1 MMKKILSIAIIS
13 VVALRVYAVPAMPGW
28 RTVTQPDGTSVEVQ
42 QVGDEFC
49 HFYITR
55 DNKELRL
62 KADGFF
68 EEIGNA
74 PTEQEFRVRHAAAK
88 ARRAPQAAE
97 VAIGSAYL
105 PPKGVAIMV
114 NFSDTSFMASTTKA
128 KIDEMCNSENCTV
141 NKYSGVNYG
150 SIGQYFRDQSNNQY
164 NVQFDVY
171 GPVTLDNDYAYY
183 GQNYPTDDGN
193 DRYAGNVVIEACK
206 KLNSEIDFSKYDWNN
221 DGKVDFVYIIYAGQ
235 GEATSSDANTIWP
248 HSYDIPSARYSG
260 SCTYS
265 SSQCVFDTK
274 SINNYAI
281 SNELYGYSLAGI
293 GIICHEFSHIMGLP
307 DHYDVSYGNN
317 NTNQLTPNAWDVMD
331 LGSYNGDVHCPPNYN
346 AWERAFFGWY
356 DIANPGTTP
365 QKLQMKAIGTEGY
378 SAYQIN
384 ASGRK
389 LAINS
394 SGVNYYIENRQKNGW
409 DTYLPYHGMLIWKV
423 NYSSSLWSGNAVN
436 LSDYGDPH
444 FTIVPSSGTKI
455 GSGYGPQNVWPY
467 RTFNSWEGVSGK
479 PLLNITESNGVIN
492 LIYIKDPTYKV
503 TWMVNG
509 EELEMDEY
517 NLNGTQSLALPTNAV
532 VPCEGTEF
540 IGWTKESEWMDPFEE
555 PADLFTT
562 PSGKVKADAT
572 YHAMFR

>member
-1 MMKKILSIAIIS
+1 MKKILSIAIIS
-13 VVALRVYAVPAMPGW
+13 VVTLSAYAVPAMPGW

-49 HFYITR
+49 HFYINR
-55 DNKELRL
+55 ANKELLL

-68 EEIGNA
+68 KEVGTA
-74 PTEQEFRVRHAAAK
+74 PTEQEFRARHAAAK
-88 ARRAPQAAE
+88 ARRAPQATE
-97 VAIGSAYL
+97 GVGSSYL

-114 NFSDTSFMASTTKA
+114 NFSDKKFLTSTTKA

-141 NKYSGVNYG
+141 NKYNGVNYG
-150 SIGQYFRDQSNNQY
+150 SIGQYFRDQSDNQY

-171 GPVTLDNDYAYY
+171 GPVPLDNDYAYY

-206 KLNSEIDFSKYDWNN
+206 KLDSEIDFSQYDWNN

-235 GEATSSDANTIWP
+235 GEATGGGANTIWP

-265 SSQCVFDTK
+265 STQCVFDTK
-274 SINNYAI
+274 SIANYAI
-281 SNELYGYSLAGI
+281 SNELYGSSLAGI
-293 GIICHEFSHIMGLP
+293 GIICHEFSHILGLP
-307 DHYDVSYGNN
+307 DHYDTSYGNN
-317 NTNQLTPNAWDVMD
+317 NTNRLTPNEWDVMD
-331 LGSYNGDVHCPPNYN
+331 RGSYNGDIHCPPNYN
-346 AWERAFFGWY
+346 VWERAFFGWY
-356 DIANPGTTP
+356 NIANPGTTP
-365 QKLQMKAIGTEGY
+365 QKLEMKAIGTTGY

-384 ASGRK
+384 SSGRK
-389 LAINS
+389 QSVTTAGL
-394 SGVNYYIENRQKNGW
+394 NYYIENRQQQGW
-409 DTYLPYHGMLIWKV
+409 DTYIPGHGMLIWKV
-423 NYSSSLWSGNAVN
+423 NYSSSVWSSNCVN

-467 RTFNSWEGVSGK
+467 RTLNSWQGVTGK
-479 PLLNITESNGVIN
+479 PLLDITESNGVIN
-492 LIYIKDPTYKV
+492 LTYIKNPTYNV

-509 EELEMDEY
+509 EELEVDEY
-517 NLNGTQSLALPTNAV
+517 NLNGTQSLHLPTNEV
-532 VPCEGTEF
+532 IPCDGTEF
-540 IGWTKESEWMDPFEE
+540 IGWTKESEWLDPFAE
-555 PADLFTT
+555 PADLFVT

-572 YHAMFR
+572 YHALFR